1 MSAANMDLNVQ
12 TLDQIGGALQK
23 LNADGTVDQAGT
35 QQVLAALQQQLGT
48 NFTQTAVS
56 DNLHTD
62 FVKDGGGLPTFM
74 VAAIAIAASIVTAGA
89 AAAALGVALASMS
102 LPMAMTVG
110 ALSAMAGSAAGQLAA
125 GNGFS
130 FGSMLE
136 AGVVGAL
143 TAGAFSAMGAG
154 SQGLQQI
161 GSKIANGT
169 ATMADVGQAL
179 VSIGERGL
187 VNAGVSTAV
196 YGGSFG
202 NALENSVI
210 SDVGAIGAA
219 VIGAASTDK
228 DSVLAE
234 KSPGYVLAHAGLG
247 CALSAAEGNGCAG
260 GAIGGAASAV
270 IAPVLRDAL
279 YDGSEKV
286 ISTQYFDGST
296 VQTTI
301 YDNSVLNALTAGAAT
316 LLGGAAAGMAGQN
329 VLGAVTGAENEV
341 LNNTMADKTRNLMNH
356 GYDFVTQLANGT
368 PLNKQDLVDTLA
380 GLTVAENDPNL
391 SPTERLNITGAKLA
405 AYNAGINAGVLSSN
419 NVGALISAAIG
430 SMAFSG
436 GGDGPMLSAGRPS
449 NVLPTTTG
457 SRTAVP
463 IGATNS
469 GATGTVWDSITATQP
484 NYPGSVIPQSFEMS
498 LPNGQ
503 SVWVHGNATEHMAE
517 YAQMVANNNPPGV
530 VQLTTQQ
537 QLSSLQSAVNTA
549 TQGGVPYN
557 QLINVGGW
565 ELKFAPPRQPGQLPA
580 LIHALPTGK

>member
-1 MSAANMDLNVQ
+1 SALSLSFTSFCKVPQHTSLRYCNR
-12 TLDQIGGALQK
+12 
-23 LNADGTVDQAGT
+23 T
-35 QQVLAALQQQLGT
+35 Q
-48 NFTQTAVS
+48 
-56 DNLHTD
+56 
-62 FVKDGGGLPTFM
+62 
-74 VAAIAIAASIVTAGA
+74 
-89 AAAALGVALASMS
+89 LAS
-102 LPMAMTVG
+102 
-110 ALSAMAGSAAGQLAA
+110 
-125 GNGFS
+125 GNGLS

-143 TAGAFSAMGAG
+143 TAGAFSALGAG

-260 GAIGGAASAV
+260 GAIGGAASAI
-270 IAPVLRDAL
+270 IAPVVRDAL
-279 YDGSEKV
+279 YDGSEK
-286 ISTQYFDGST
+286 IMSTQYFDGST
-296 VQTTI
+296 AQTTI

-329 VLGAVTGAENEV
+329 VLGAVSGAENEV

-405 AYNAGINAGVLSSN
+405 AYNAGINAGVQSSN

-436 GGDGPMLSAGRPS
+436 GGDGPMLGAGRPS

-463 IGATNS
+463 IGAATSATNS
-469 GATGTVWDSITATQP
+469 LGMPIGETSLTISGKTGTFEFAGTQYPLQINPSGSTAATNVDDPQTSAFSLLQNLSGGAAVVAREVSGGTLYQATNAVGQTYTLRP
-484 NYPGSVIPQSFEMS
+484 FSTTSAQTGIPEWTLQGPSGS
-498 LPNGQ
+498 LP
-503 SVWVHGNATEHMAE
+503 
-517 YAQMVANNNPPGV
+517 
-530 VQLTTQQ
+530 
-537 QLSSLQSAVNTA
+537 
-549 TQGGVPYN
+549 GGVKEIK
-557 QLINVGGW
+557 LRG
-565 ELKFAPPRQPGQLPA
+565 L
-580 LIHALPTGK
+580 